1 MVRQEWKRLLKNPI
15 LVVVLI
21 AILLIP
27 SIYAGLFLASMWD
40 PYGDLDQLPVAVVNL
55 DQPVEYRD
63 ETLTIGEDLAE
74 NLAEDGSLD
83 FHFVDQAEAEQGLK
97 SGAYYMVVTIPE
109 DFSRCAS
116 TVLDE
121 TPETM
126 RLSYQTNPATNYVAS
141 KLSESAMTKI
151 ELSLQ
156 EEVTKTY
163 AEALFTQLD
172 GIGDSLQEAADG
184 AQELRDGETGLVDG
198 ADQLAE
204 GTQSLAD
211 GASELNDGANALQSG
226 TSELRSG
233 VNSYLAGANQVDQ
246 GVSEL
251 SGGASA
257 LADGT
262 ATLAEGAAALSDGVD
277 SLAGQVPAL
286 VSGVSD
292 LEAGAGQLSGGL
304 AELNGSSQ
312 ALSDGAA
319 AVSGGVTA
327 LESGVNTAFDQLQG
341 GSASFAGAIA
351 GLSSAGSVADA
362 LESGDLSESTVGAA
376 VALLRAASTVPG
388 AYSAVDAGIGAARQG
403 VLDGV
408 AQLSGGAASLSAGID
423 AYTAGVASA
432 AEGASQL
439 YAGINQLSSGASAL
453 TDGVSQLQDGAHQ
466 VSAGA
471 DSARDGAAQVAGGSA
486 ALAGGTAQLVG
497 NNGALASGAAAL
509 DQGAAELAD
518 GTGEL
523 VSGSRELNDGAHELK
538 DGLPELTDGT
548 EELQSGLQDGADEVR
563 DANTG
568 EANSQMVAAPVE
580 VEETQI
586 TTVSDNGHAM
596 AAYMMS
602 VGLWVACLAFCLM
615 YPLTEHEGITSGF
628 KWWLSKASVL
638 YPMAVLQAL
647 LLIAILHVTLGFQP
661 VHMAQTILM
670 AVLASSAFMAI
681 MYYFNVLLGKVGSFL
696 MLIFMVLQLAGS
708 AGTYPIELSGPLAAA
723 LHALVPFTYTV
734 NAFRSTIGGG
744 EPYPE
749 CIAVLVGILVVFSL
763 LTVLLFLLRGKKE
776 QTGRKDLHDWM
787 EAHGLA

>member
-1 MVRQEWKRLLKNPI
+1 MVRQEWKRLLKNPM

-55 DQPVEYRD
+55 DQPVKYQD
-63 ETLTIGEDLAE
+63 ETLTIGEDLVE

-83 FHFVDQAEAEQGLK
+83 FHFVGQAEAEEGLR
-97 SGAYYMVVTIPE
+97 SGTYYMVVTIPE

-116 TVLDE
+116 TVMDE
-121 TPETM
+121 APQSM
-126 RLSYQTNPATNYVAS
+126 RLDYQTNPATNYVAT

-156 EEVTKTY
+156 EEVTQTY
-163 AEALFTQLD
+163 AEALFSQLD
-172 GIGDSLQEAADG
+172 DIGDSLQEAADG
-184 AQELRDGETGLVDG
+184 AQELRDGETELVDG
-198 ADQLAE
+198 ADRLAE
-204 GTQSLAD
+204 GTQTLAD
-211 GASELNDGANALQSG
+211 GAAELDSGANALQSG

-233 VNSYLAGANQVDQ
+233 VDSYLAGANQVKE
-246 GVSEL
+246 GASTL
-251 SGGASA
+251 SGGAGA
-257 LADGT
+257 LAEGT
-262 ATLAEGAAALSDGVD
+262 AELADGAAALSDGVD
-277 SLAGQVPAL
+277 SLAGQIPAL

-304 AELNGSSQ
+304 AELNGNSQ
-312 ALSDGAA
+312 ALCDGAD
-319 AVSGGVTA
+319 AVSGGVSA

-341 GSASFAGAIA
+341 GSTAFAGAIA

-362 LESGDLSESTVGAA
+362 LASGDRSESTVGTA
-376 VALLRAASTVPG
+376 VALLRAASGVPS

-408 AQLSGGAASLSAGID
+408 AQLSGGASQLSAGIG

-439 YAGINQLSSGASAL
+439 YTGINQLSAGASAL

-471 DSARDGAAQVAGGSA
+471 GSARDGAAQVANGST
-486 ALAGGTAQLVG
+486 ALAGGAAELVS
-497 NNGALASGAAAL
+497 NNGALSSGAAAL
-509 DQGAAELAD
+509 DQGASELAD

-523 VSGSRELNDGAHELK
+523 TSGSRELNDGAQELR

-568 EANSQMVAAPVE
+568 DANSQMVAAPVE
-580 VEETQI
+580 VEEQQI

-638 YPMAVLQAL
+638 YPMAVIQAL
-647 LLIAILHVTLGFQP
+647 ILVAILHFTLGFQP
-661 VHMAQTILM
+661 VHLAQTVLM
-670 AVLASSAFMAI
+670 AVLASAAFMAI

-734 NAFRSTIGGG
+734 TAFRSTIGGG

-749 CIAVLVGILVVFSL
+749 CVAVLVGILVVFSV
-763 LTVLLFLLRGKKE
+763 LTVLLFLMRGKKE
-776 QTGRKDLHDWM
+776 QTGRKDLYDWM